1 MTELRECPF
10 CGGKA
15 EIKTY
20 LDDNEFNI
28 WGGSVMCTRCGISY
42 DVGICSQDT
51 IESELVHLWNDRY
64 EPTCKVRQSG
74 YATGFCGHCGAEF
87 MASVVNNQPPD
98 YVESAHHC
106 PNCGCRI
113 VEVDE

>member
-10 CGGKA
+10 CGASDSLRFLSMLGGG
-15 EIKTY
+15 IHMI
-20 LDDNEFNI
+20 DCFN
-28 WGGSVMCTRCGISY
+28 CGAMVSFCKPGE
-42 DVGICSQDT
+42 DEPSREQAT
-51 IESELVHLWNDRY
+51 ERWNSRY
-64 EPTCKVRQSG
+64 EPTCKVHQSG

-106 PNCGCRI
+106 PNCGRRV